1 MNARFEK
8 SDNASL
14 LTQTFCIAREFFL
27 VSFGLDF
34 DLVDCVPPGVV
45 GVDGSDAESMV
56 LTAVVSGDIIGAPT
70 FDVSITLGGEALFVA
85 LTAFSCARRTAICF
99 LAGFTLS
106 LVEYLHARIASGT
119 VDTGH
124 HNKYVAVR
132 LMRLSALWPLP
143 DMLWKIFGQ

>member
-1 MNARFEK
+1 
-8 SDNASL
+8 
-14 LTQTFCIAREFFL
+14 
-27 VSFGLDF
+27 VSFGLGF
-34 DLVDCVPPGVV
+34 DVVDRVPPGVV
-45 GVDGSDAESMV
+45 GVDGGDAESTV
-56 LTAVVSGDIIGAPT
+56 VTAVVSCDIIDAPT

-85 LTAFSCARRTAICF
+85 STAFLCARQTAICF

-119 VDTGH
+119 VDAGH
-124 HNKYVAVR
+124 RNKYVVVR